1 MKIGKRVTAVLLY
14 LILVSLFL
22 GLRIGELLDIGQILL
37 VFAGGMM
44 LYMAGMEKGDW
55 RKRRK
60 PDWKMLARDAVYAS
74 FIVTF
79 VLLFLMLSE
88 GRMAGGEGDLAEG
101 MAYDGTVGAKARSFM
116 RGIALN
122 MRPLLYGICIWI
134 ALGGDEEKK
143 RDPGRK
149 KETEEAWTAQEA
161 FRRFLEL
168 GLTRREAEIAV
179 QVCKGLGN
187 KEIGLELNISEAT
200 VKKHISHIFEKLDVE
215 KRQEIMESGRK
226 SWKG

>member
-1 MKIGKRVTAVLLY
+1 MMKIGKRVTAVLLY

-22 GLRIGELLDIGQILL
+22 GLRIWELLDIGQMLL

-55 RKRRK
+55 GKRRK

-88 GRMAGGEGDLAEG
+88 GRMDGGERNLAEG
-101 MAYDGTVGAKARSFM
+101 EAYDTIVGAKAHSFM
-116 RGIALN
+116 RSIALN

-143 RDPGRK
+143 RDPGGK
-149 KETEEAWTAQEA
+149 KEKEEAWTAQEA

-179 QVCKGLGN
+179 QVCKGLSN

-215 KRQEIMESGRK
+215 KRQEIMERLT
-226 SWKG
+226 